1 MLPNRKVIPFSDFFT
16 PWLSIKDVIKEL
28 IEQEASS
35 GQALSDM
42 RIRDMLMDRGYRIAR
57 RTVAK
62 YRAELRILP
71 STVR

>member
-1 MLPNRKVIPFSDFFT
+1 
-16 PWLSIKDVIKEL
+16 
-28 IEQEASS
+28 
-35 GQALSDM
+35 
-42 RIRDMLMDRGYRIAR
+42 MLMDRGYRIAR